1 VAGGGESRW
10 AGGRIG
16 GAAYLDLINHGVLWI
31 HDLEEGMLD
40 LGMER
45 SIHVVPGAD
54 LGGDGEIRAEMEG
67 EKSLAREI
75 LRRGWFCGQGPHT
88 QKDIGA
94 DVVGTEELRH
104 RCPITGL
111 NFFEHS

>member
-1 VAGGGESRW
+1 MAGGGESRR

-67 EKSLAREI
+67 KKSLAREI
-75 LRRGWFCGQGPHT
+75 LRRKGMVLWSGSTHT
-88 QKDIGA
+88 
-94 DVVGTEELRH
+94 ERH
-104 RCPITGL
+104 RCRRCGYGGVEVSGAIWQG
-111 NFFEHS
+111 